1 MIAAAAMRDKQTA
14 ERRARVD
21 RAIEV
26 LAVALLGIATVG
38 SAWCGY
44 QASKWNGEESKE
56 ARASASARIDA
67 SRLFSLG
74 VQQVAYDASVTA
86 QYAGA
91 VAGGNERLQAF
102 IKQNLVRPPYLPVL
116 EKWEAQIA
124 AGQSQGGIFQNQAYL
139 DAQLAPSR
147 EAEARD
153 AAAAAKAEEASS
165 TSDDYVL
172 AALIM
177 ASALF
182 FSGVTTSFRTTG
194 VRLALLA
201 TATLVIAVAGARIAD
216 LPIA

>member
-1 MIAAAAMRDKQTA
+1 MQID
-14 ERRARVD
+14 RRARTD

-26 LAVALLGIATVG
+26 LAVALLGLATVG

-44 QASKWNGEESKE
+44 QASKWNGEESKA

-67 SRLFSLG
+67 SRLFPLA

-91 VAGGNERLQAF
+91 ITAGNERLQAF
-102 IKQNLVRPPYLPVL
+102 IKQNLVRAPYLPVL
-116 EKWEAQIA
+116 RNGRPRSPPARVR
-124 AGQSQGGIFQNQAYL
+124 AGSSRTRSTSTPRW
-139 DAQLAPSR
+139 APSR

-153 AAAAAKAEEASS
+153 AAAAAKAEVASS
-165 TSDDYVL
+165 NSDDYVL

-194 VRLALLA
+194 VRVALLA
-201 TATLVIAVAGARIAD
+201 TATLVIAVAAARIVD